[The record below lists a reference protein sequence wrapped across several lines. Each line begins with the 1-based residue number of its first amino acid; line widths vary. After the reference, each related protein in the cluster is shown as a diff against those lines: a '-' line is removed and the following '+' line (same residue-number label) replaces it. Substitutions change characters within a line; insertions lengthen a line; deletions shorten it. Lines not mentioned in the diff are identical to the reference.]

1 VRCYRI
7 LWALSAL
14 EFHTCLY
21 QLLSYRCKTDPVPAR
36 DREVDPDTQKP
47 IAPRRKFIQFVG
59 WSKKQCSWEVADGS
73 ELDVEDLVGQEIH
86 ITSSDSNR
94 GALATITTHCGGSV
108 YAITS
113 EGDTIADCEV
123 DLLLPKGV
131 KWPWSKWRV
140 AAAVEYDS
148 DGSGSDASGSE
159 SEGDPSGSDEPAIAC
174 NVHDNSTQEME
185 LEPND
190 SDE

>member
-1 VRCYRI
+1 M
-7 LWALSAL
+7 
-14 EFHTCLY
+14 
-21 QLLSYRCKTDPVPAR
+21 
-36 DREVDPDTQKP
+36 
-47 IAPRRKFIQFVG
+47 
-59 WSKKQCSWEVADGS
+59 
-73 ELDVEDLVGQEIH
+73 
-86 ITSSDSNR
+86 
-94 GALATITTHCGGSV
+94 

-131 KWPWSKWRV
+131 KWSKWRV
-140 AAAVEYDS
+140 AAAAEYDS

-159 SEGDPSGSDEPAIAC
+159 SEGDPSGSDLDEPAITC
-174 NVHDNSTQEME
+174 NVHDNSTQETE

>member
-1 VRCYRI
+1 M
-7 LWALSAL
+7 
-14 EFHTCLY
+14 
-21 QLLSYRCKTDPVPAR
+21 
-36 DREVDPDTQKP
+36 
-47 IAPRRKFIQFVG
+47 
-59 WSKKQCSWEVADGS
+59 ADGS
-73 ELDVEDLVGQEIH
+73 ELDAEDLVGQEIH
-86 ITSSDSNR
+86 ITSSGGSR
-94 GALATITTHCGGSV
+94 GALATITAHCGGSV

-113 EGDTIADCEV
+113 QDDTIADCEV

-131 KWPWSKWRV
+131 KWSKWRV